1 MESFL
6 LALLLTAQATVP
18 APTPTSTP
26 ATTATIDQQPGPGA
40 SYQTAK
46 TTSALEQC
54 LTDSLSK
61 LGDVTS
67 IQTEGTTTLML
78 KTGTEAPMM
87 IDLAPPKVTVTTKFA
102 YGTRNLVKACL

>member
-1 MESFL
+1 MMRSIL
-6 LALLLTAQATVP
+6 LALLLTPP
-18 APTPTSTP
+18 AANPTANPP
-26 ATTATIDQQPGPGA
+26 ADPPQGLGA

-46 TTSALEQC
+46 TLTALEQC

-78 KTGTEAPMM
+78 KTTTETPML
-87 IDLAPPKVTVTTKFA
+87 IDLAPPKVTVTTKFS
-102 YGTRNLVKACL
+102 YGTRSLVKACL

>member
-1 MESFL
+1 MQSFL
-6 LALLLTAQATVP
+6 LALLLTAQAAMAAP
-18 APTPTSTP
+18 APANTA
-26 ATTATIDQQPGPGA
+26 ATTSADQQPVPA
-40 SYQTAK
+40 AIYKTAK
-46 TTSALEQC
+46 AIPALEQC

-78 KTGTEAPMM
+78 KTGTEAPML
-87 IDLAPPKVTVTTKFA
+87 IDLAPPKVIVTTKFA